1 MKFKIIFL
9 IFSPISLF
17 SQNYNVLFLG
27 NSYTYYNNM
36 PDLVSQIAFSLDDTL
51 NPTSNTPGGWNLQNH
66 AAQNSSS
73 LQALNQQQWDYV
85 IIQAQSQEPSFSPS
99 QVEQQTY
106 PYAQSLV
113 DSILANDSCSEPM
126 FFMTWGRKNGDA
138 INGVNYPA
146 ISTYQGMQSRLRNS
160 YLEMGFDNNS
170 SVSPVGMAWKKSIE
184 QNPEF
189 ELYSGDESHPNLAG
203 SYLSACVFYSSIFK
217 KSCVGSDFIPAG
229 LDSIDA
235 LNLQTIASSVVLD
248 STEVW
253 NLFDVQ
259 NVELSRSEID
269 GYDFVVE
276 ASNYDSI
283 SWDFGDG
290 QFSDLDSVFHTYEMN
305 QTFTVELSVFS
316 KNNCKKLE
324 FSYNI
329 DTFTISDVDEI
340 LSNVEIYPN
349 PSNRYFYIETEEAS
363 IIQVFNLQGKKILD
377 AISENSFKLDLGGVE
392 KGLYTVRVIGQK
404 GIQNYKIIKGE

>member
-1 MKFKIIFL
+1 MKFKITFL
-9 IFSPISLF
+9 ILFPFSLLA
-17 SQNYNVLFLG
+17 QNYDVLFLG
-27 NSYTYYNNM
+27 NSYTFYNNM
-36 PDLVSQIAFSLDDTL
+36 PDLVSEIALSLDDTL
-51 NPTSNTPGGWNLQNH
+51 NATSNTPGGWTLQSH

-73 LQALNQQQWDYV
+73 LQALNQQNWDFV
-85 IIQAQSQEPSFSPS
+85 VVQAQSQEPSFPPF

-138 INGVNYPA
+138 VNGVGYPA
-146 ISTYQGMQSRLRNS
+146 IATYEGMQSRLRNS
-160 YLEMGFDNNS
+160 YLEMGFDNDC

-184 QNPEF
+184 QNPDF
-189 ELYSGDESHPNLAG
+189 ELYSGDGSHPNLAG

-217 KSCVGSDFIPAG
+217 KSCEGSDFIPIG
-229 LDSIDA
+229 LDSTDA
-235 LNLQTIASSVVLD
+235 VILQTIASSVVLD

-259 NVELSRSEID
+259 NVDLIRTEID
-269 GYDFVVE
+269 GYDFSVQ

-290 QFSDLDSVFHTYEMN
+290 QFSDQESIFHTYQVDQE
-305 QTFTVELSVFS
+305 FTIQLSIFS
-316 KNNCKKLE
+316 KNNCQKIE

-329 DTFTISDVDEI
+329 DTYNVSDVEGFQ
-340 LSNVEIYPN
+340 SRANVYPN
-349 PSNRYFYIETEEAS
+349 PSSRFFYVNIEEAS
-363 IIQVFNLQGKKILD
+363 TIFVFNLDGKKIIETAKD
-377 AISENSFKLDLGGVE
+377 KSFKLDLNEVKNGV
-392 KGLYTVRVIGQK
+392 YFVRIINQNGV
-404 GIQNYKIIKGE
+404 QNYKLIKNE